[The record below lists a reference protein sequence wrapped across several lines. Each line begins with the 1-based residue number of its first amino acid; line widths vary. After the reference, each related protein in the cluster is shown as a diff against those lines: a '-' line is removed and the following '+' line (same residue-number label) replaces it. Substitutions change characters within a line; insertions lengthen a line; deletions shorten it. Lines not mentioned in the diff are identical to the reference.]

1 MIRQVSAERL
11 QQAQDTGY
19 QAFQKRLIPGKE
31 NILGV
36 RMPVLRKLAQEIV
49 RGDWRAWL
57 DDPMPDMW
65 YEETMIRG
73 IVIATAPME
82 QSERFAR
89 LSLIHI

>member
-1 MIRQVSAERL
+1 MIRQVSVERL

-49 RGDWRAWL
+49 CGDWRAWL
-57 DDPMPDMW
+57 DDPTPDNHDPGHCDCD
-65 YEETMIRG
+65 RSHG
-73 IVIATAPME
+73 A
-82 QSERFAR
+82 ERAVCTHGR
-89 LSLIHI
+89 LCAAN